1 LNHQVK
7 IAADRFVS
15 VDKESIPTGIA
26 SVVDTPLDFRQSTTI
41 ASRMDQLQT
50 EPIGYDHCFVLN
62 HRPGESA
69 LVATV
74 TEPKSGRTMKVITD
88 QPGIQFYTGN
98 YLNGQPSSGGFAQYQ
113 AFCLETQALPD
124 SPNQP
129 DFPST
134 LLSPGQTYRQ
144 TTIYRFA
151 AN

>member
-1 LNHQVK
+1 
-7 IAADRFVS
+7 
-15 VDKESIPTGIA
+15 
-26 SVVDTPLDFRQSTTI
+26 
-41 ASRMDQLQT
+41 
-50 EPIGYDHCFVLN
+50 
-62 HRPGESA
+62 
-69 LVATV
+69 
-74 TEPKSGRTMKVITD
+74 MKVITD

-98 YLNGQPSSGGFAQYQ
+98 FLNGQPSSGGFEQHQ